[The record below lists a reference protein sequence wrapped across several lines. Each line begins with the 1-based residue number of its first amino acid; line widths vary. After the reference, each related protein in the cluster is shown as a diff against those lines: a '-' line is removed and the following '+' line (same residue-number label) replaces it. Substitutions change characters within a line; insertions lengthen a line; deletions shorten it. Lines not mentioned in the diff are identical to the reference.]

1 MGILHDLIE
10 LLKQNAPALMAL
22 VALFFRNE
30 AINATN
36 KQKIAELELKLKEN
50 HEKVDRNNANK
61 SVADIVDDAIKSG
74 RGF

>member
-1 MGILHDLIE
+1 MLHDLIE

-30 AINATN
+30 AINAAN

-50 HEKVDRNNANK
+50 HEKVDRDNANK